1 MRIGDLS
8 SDVCSSDLLVDP
20 GAHDIEKL
28 QRILVLAQE
37 SRKIKTPAN
46 RTNRPVGLR
55 ADFIIRQRFLAGP
68 LEWAE
73 IGADISRASA
83 AHAIG
88 IGHDCAASR
97 EGRFEERSI
106 DVDAAI
112 SPAGY
117 GIKQH
122 MLVDLVIQSY
132 GPARRVA
139 LVPDLPCPL
148 PKPQRSA
155 PLAPTNGKKA

>member
-68 LEWAE
+68 LAWAE
-73 IGADISRASA
+73 IGADISRRS
-83 AHAIG
+83 
-88 IGHDCAASR
+88 
-97 EGRFEERSI
+97 EERRVGKECVSTCRSRW
-106 DVDAAI
+106 
-112 SPAGY
+112 SP
-117 GIKQH
+117 
-122 MLVDLVIQSY
+122 D
-132 GPARRVA
+132 
-139 LVPDLPCPL
+139 
-148 PKPQRSA
+148 
-155 PLAPTNGKKA
+155 T

>member
-1 MRIGDLS
+1 M
-8 SDVCSSDLLVDP
+8 
-20 GAHDIEKL
+20 
-28 QRILVLAQE
+28 
-37 SRKIKTPAN
+37 
-46 RTNRPVGLR
+46 
-55 ADFIIRQRFLAGP
+55 
-68 LEWAE
+68 
-73 IGADISRASA
+73 SRASA

-139 LVPDLPCPL
+139 LVPDLPCPIR
-148 PKPQRSA
+148 KPQRSA
-155 PLAPTNGKKA
+155 RLALIPIHISARKCTAAPHGLRSEERRIGKECVSKCRYRWGLIQ

>member
-1 MRIGDLS
+1 MIRRPPRS
-8 SDVCSSDLLVDP
+8 
-20 GAHDIEKL
+20 
-28 QRILVLAQE
+28 
-37 SRKIKTPAN
+37 T
-46 RTNRPVGLR
+46 RTDTLFPYTTLFRS
-55 ADFIIRQRFLAGP
+55 P

-139 LVPDLPCPL
+139 LVPDLPCP
-148 PKPQRSA
+148 KIGRA
-155 PLAPTNGKKA
+155 HV